1 MSLNAIWLDM
11 YGDMY
16 KQAASIGMPWKA
28 KRTKVFCP
36 RYVRTFLK
44 GSVVDNIM
52 IEAVEVIAVN
62 VKRIVCFGILLN
74 DKLKLSPYKTIRRT
88 GIESM
93 HIDKNT
99 TITFFA
105 V

>member
-1 MSLNAIWLDM
+1 M
-11 YGDMY
+11 
-16 KQAASIGMPWKA
+16 
-28 KRTKVFCP
+28 FCP

-44 GSVVDNIM
+44 GRAVDNI
-52 IEAVEVIAVN
+52 IIDTVELIAVN

-74 DKLKLSPYKTIRRT
+74 DKLKLSPYKAIGRI

-99 TITFFA
+99 IITFLPFDGL
-105 V
+105 

>member
-1 MSLNAIWLDM
+1 MSLNVIWLDM

-36 RYVRTFLK
+36 RYVRIFLK
-44 GSVVDNIM
+44 GRIVDNII
-52 IEAVEVIAVN
+52 IETVEVIAVN

-74 DKLKLSPYKTIRRT
+74 DKLKLSPYNAIGRT

-93 HIDKNT
+93 NIDKNA

>member
-1 MSLNAIWLDM
+1 M

-36 RYVRTFLK
+36 RYVRIFLK
-44 GSVVDNIM
+44 GRIVDNII
-52 IEAVEVIAVN
+52 IETVEVIAVN

-74 DKLKLSPYKTIRRT
+74 DKLKLSPYNAIGRT

-93 HIDKNT
+93 NIDKNA

>member
-1 MSLNAIWLDM
+1 M

-36 RYVRTFLK
+36 RYVRIFLK
-44 GSVVDNIM
+44 GRIVDNII
-52 IEAVEVIAVN
+52 IETVEVIAVN

-74 DKLKLSPYKTIRRT
+74 DKLKLSPYNAIGRT

-93 HIDKNT
+93 NIDKNA
-99 TITFFA
+99 TITFFLPFDGL
-105 V
+105 